1 MGWGGVETRRS
12 THRFDPGMA
21 MRRSDGPEEMAMTQE
36 ERTRKRWRGCKDEVD
51 VAGANRNE
59 RDGKRS
65 QEGPDGKDEPSRKR
79 NKVLRTA
86 IPPPMPTQKE
96 AYPELQDK
104 QSSSERPPGKVRKN
118 GRVERE
124 DASET
129 AGRRKLTRTTPPNP
143 WMLQDGHY
151 DYELGENITPRFK
164 IVAKIG
170 EGTFGRVFECWD
182 RLEHKY
188 VALKVIKSIEK
199 YRQAA
204 LHEIHVLAMLKANEA
219 KNVVELLGWF
229 DYKGYICIVFEK
241 LGPTLYDL
249 LRKNGYLPFRLEIV
263 KELGKQLLQAVS
275 CMHELEMIH
284 TDLKPENILFEKAW
298 KKVKY
303 GTRTLREPQSNGI
316 KLIDFGSTAF
326 KNGHHPKVVSTRH
339 YRAPEIIL
347 GLGWSFPCDMWSI
360 GCVLF
365 ELIAGEALFQTH
377 EDSEHLAMM
386 KAALGPCP
394 QDIVDRAKE
403 NGYNCSGEGKHACPD
418 NSPRAERCR
427 KALAKMLPLKEMIA
441 TVVNDPNMVITV
453 SDCLAKLLQ
462 YDPKDRPS
470 ARNLLEHEFFNPTT
484 IVG

>member
-1 MGWGGVETRRS
+1 METRRTTQPS
-12 THRFDPGMA
+12 DPGMA
-21 MRRSDGPEEMAMTQE
+21 MRRTDAANGTRNGLE
-36 ERTRKRWRGCKDEVD
+36 ERTRKRWRGCREEVES
-51 VAGANRNE
+51 AGTHRNE
-59 RDGKRS
+59 RDRKRS
-65 QEGPDGKDEPSRKR
+65 QEAPEVSDGPAMKR
-79 NKVLRTA
+79 PKVLRTA
-86 IPPPMPTQKE
+86 IPPPLPTQKE
-96 AYPELQDK
+96 AYPGLQDK
-104 QSSSERPPGKVRKN
+104 RSPPERQPGKVREN
-118 GRVERE
+118 AREERRN
-124 DASET
+124 AQPTGGSV
-129 AGRRKLTRTTPPNP
+129 RLTQSGAPNQRT
-143 WMLQDGHY
+143 LQDGHY

-164 IVAKIG
+164 ILAKIG

-182 RLEHKY
+182 RVERSC

-204 LHEIHVLAMLKANEA
+204 LLEIDVLAMLKAIKA

-229 DYKGYICIVFEK
+229 DYRGYICIVFEK

-275 CMHELEMIH
+275 SMHDLEMIH

-326 KNGHHPKVVSTRH
+326 KDGHHPKVVSTRH

-365 ELIAGEALFQTH
+365 ELISGEALFQTH
-377 EDSEHLAMM
+377 EDTEHLAMM
-386 KAALGPCP
+386 NAALGPCP
-394 QDIVDRAKE
+394 QDIVERARE
-403 NGYNCSGEGKHACPD
+403 NGFDCIGEGKPMYPD

-427 KALAKMLPLKEMIA
+427 KALAKMLPLREMIA
-441 TVVNDPNMVITV
+441 TVVNDPDMVTTV

-484 IVG
+484 AVG